1 MTDVATGARGEGI
14 GTDADAKKQKPTEIS
29 FICDDNGLH
38 FRFDAYDERAAEV
51 KARLLG
57 AGSYEGYI
65 APGENQPYI
74 CFLIDLQSGRLD
86 LYNTT
91 YDTMHHRRVT
101 ADRSHLYRGE
111 HRFREDGYTTYVF
124 LSWQAYAEKIPE
136 AGTVWDFENAHWGRS
151 GSSTWN
157 GLESIHGRS
166 TWGALVF
173 DIPPGTRCHQA
184 PVGLQGPGQL
194 QG

>member
-1 MTDVATGARGEGI
+1 
-14 GTDADAKKQKPTEIS
+14 
-29 FICDDNGLH
+29 
-38 FRFDAYDERAAEV
+38 
-51 KARLLG
+51 
-57 AGSYEGYI
+57 
-65 APGENQPYI
+65 
-74 CFLIDLQSGRLD
+74 
-86 LYNTT
+86 
-91 YDTMHHRRVT
+91 MHHRRVT

-136 AGTVWDFENAHWGRS
+136 AGTVWDFENAHWGRA

-173 DIPPGTRCHQA
+173 DIPELASGEIIESVGALQLVIALVVSGGHSALVRVGGRVAAVRSTTPPGASPIDDSLLADLATRLA
-184 PVGLQGPGQL
+184 G
-194 QG
+194 